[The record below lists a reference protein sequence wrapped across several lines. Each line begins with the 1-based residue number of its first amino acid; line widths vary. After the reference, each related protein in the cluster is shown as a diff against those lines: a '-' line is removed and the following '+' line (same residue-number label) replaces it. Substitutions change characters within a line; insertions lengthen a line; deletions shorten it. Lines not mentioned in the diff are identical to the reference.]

1 MHFLFNIRLVS
12 CLTMQEEKFYKYFEA
27 LFRLSLQLFG
37 YFSISSF
44 ENYTYRKLTE
54 ISLKVWSFGI
64 ISWILFYISYA
75 LCNQEEIFSSYII
88 GKANDIL
95 KLVSVYLAFAINVLE
110 TSFRCK
116 RLQKLEMLC
125 KSYEEIWNFQKF
137 QFRMRRTFAWK
148 FITMAVI
155 VFIVEVQIVSTV
167 TSNKWKCYWLLIVI
181 PIVACR
187 LRTMQ
192 YIYYLNLIR
201 FYTKM
206 FKQEMEMIALYSSK
220 CTTKSETEFIS
231 KRLQTLKQFYQLLYK
246 VTDATNKFFSFSINF
261 NFIHEFIESG
271 TEYYYIYISLNEII
285 DDNLFTVYISAFG
298 TTVFMF
304 LPLYEAELIECEASK
319 IGELLHSIRK
329 NEDDVELYKVVRN
342 YSWYFCVCKMS
353 TLC

>member
-1 MHFLFNIRLVS
+1 
-12 CLTMQEEKFYKYFEA
+12 MQVEKFYKYFEA

-37 YFSISSF
+37 YFSISTF
-44 ENYTYRKLTE
+44 ETYTYRKLVE
-54 ISLKVWSFGI
+54 ITLKVWSSVI

-95 KLVSVYLAFAINVLE
+95 KLVTVYLAFAINVIE
-110 TSFRCK
+110 TNFRYK
-116 RLQKLEMLC
+116 RLLKLEKLC
-125 KSYEEIWNFQKF
+125 KNFEKIGNFQKF
-137 QFRMRRTFAWK
+137 QFQMKKIYAWK
-148 FITMAVI
+148 FIIMAVI

-167 TSNKWKCYWLLIVI
+167 TSSKWKCYWLLIVI

-206 FKQEMEMIALYSSK
+206 IKYEMETIALYSSK
-220 CTTKSETEFIS
+220 CTTKAETELIS
-231 KRLQTLKQFYQLLYK
+231 KKLQTLKHFYQLLYK
-246 VTDATNKFFSFSINF
+246 VTNATNKFFCFSINF

-271 TEYYYIYISLNEII
+271 TEFYYIYISLNEVI

-298 TTVFMF
+298 PTVFMF

-319 IGELLHSIRK
+319 IGEILHSIKK
-329 NEDDVELYKVVRN
+329 NEDDVELFKVVR
-342 YSWYFCVCKMS
+342 KRL
-353 TLC
+353 T